1 MVHPLLQEFITD
13 SECDDGP
20 SLFAPQRKAEPGMK
34 LDKRKEVRDVGG
46 TIPSTHSLSVQE
58 EHVHSNPKAKSSK
71 TDPKASKDI
80 SPSAKATPSRSKR
93 KLTLEPVAQVCHCYV
108 FHFRDH

>member
-13 SECDDGP
+13 SECEDGP
-20 SLFAPQRKAEPGMK
+20 NSFAPQRKAEPGMK
-34 LDKRKEVRDVGG
+34 LDKRKVRDVDG
-46 TIPSTHSLSVQE
+46 TIPSTHSLSAKE
-58 EHVHSNPKAKSSK
+58 KHVHSNPKAKSSK
-71 TDPKASKDI
+71 ADPKASKDI

-108 FHFRDH
+108 FHFCDR